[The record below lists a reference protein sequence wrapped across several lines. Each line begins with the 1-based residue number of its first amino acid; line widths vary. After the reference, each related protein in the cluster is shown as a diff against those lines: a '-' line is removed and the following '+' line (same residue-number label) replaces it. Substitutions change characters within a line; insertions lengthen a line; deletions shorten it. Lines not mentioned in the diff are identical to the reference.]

1 MKIDRNAPCPCGS
14 GKKYKR
20 CCGDL
25 TKKPK
30 TSPKLRPSTEQ
41 TLRWRAQEMLGA
53 HRAAENVRQR
63 QQGYGKPIISLVDH
77 GYRIV
82 AVGNTVFWG
91 QKWVVFPDFL
101 FYFLKK
107 TLGFEWGSRAQRGK
121 SPHPIFRWLAKIN
134 DYTAKHGTG
143 HGRVKSGPLIGF
155 LSGTLHLA
163 YGLYLIAHNDEM
175 PKRLLRRLRDSATFM
190 PAYYELLVGAALAV
204 AGFEIANAEMK
215 ATSKS
220 TPEFRARSKTS
231 GKVYEVEAKRKDRW
245 TAPTADVNSEDFKK
259 ELERYVRDQIYN
271 ASKKRLQN
279 PIFWLELSIPTLS
292 TEADWCA
299 VAAHAK
305 SIIREA
311 EKMTIEGEP
320 LSPAFVV
327 ITNHTFLANEDVAGE
342 PTFAFLQTLHIPDY
356 PFGRAMEIED
366 ALEGYD
372 KHRDVFWMMEAWR
385 LARTIPTT
393 FDATPPELLS
403 PDGQPQKT
411 VQIGDTLLVPDKDGN
426 EVAVRVEDI
435 ASIGDK
441 VMVAVH
447 DVATNR
453 RWLAQFPLTEGET
466 QAAARFTDAIFGKDN
481 ASRGLRDSDPFDL
494 YDWPLKVY
502 ADTKPEQLAKLIRE
516 DAGLRQYEG
525 LAPAEARVRLA
536 REYTKRIWVMSQARK
551 ETSPRTEQT

>member
-1 MKIDRNAPCPCGS
+1 MH
-14 GKKYKR
+14 
-20 CCGDL
+20 
-25 TKKPK
+25 
-30 TSPKLRPSTEQ
+30 
-41 TLRWRAQEMLGA
+41 RA
-53 HRAAENVRQR
+53 HKAAENVRQQ
-63 QQGYGKPIISLVDH
+63 QQGYGKPIISWVDH

-91 QKWVVFPDFL
+91 QNWLVFPDFL
-101 FYFLKK
+101 FHFLKR
-107 TLGFEWGSRAQRGK
+107 TLRFEWGSRAQKEK

-134 DYTAKHGTG
+134 DYMAKHGTG
-143 HGRVKSGPLIGF
+143 QGRVKSGPLIGF
-155 LSGTLHLA
+155 LSGTLHLSYA
-163 YGLYLIAHNDEM
+163 LYLIAHNDEI
-175 PKRLLRRLRDSATFM
+175 PKRLLRRLRDPATFM
-190 PAYYELLVGAALAV
+190 PAYYEALVGAALAV
-204 AGFEIANAEMK
+204 TGFEIASAETK

-245 TAPTADVNSEDFKK
+245 TVPTADVNSEDFKK
-259 ELERYVRDQIYN
+259 ELEHYVRDQIYN

-279 PIFWLELSIPTLS
+279 PVFWLELSIPTLS
-292 TEADWCA
+292 TEADWRA

-327 ITNHTFLANEDVAGE
+327 ITNHSFLANEDIAGE
-342 PTFAFLQTLHIPDY
+342 PTFAFLETLHIPDY
-356 PFGRAMEIED
+356 PFARVMEIED
-366 ALEGYD
+366 ALAGYD
-372 KHRDVFWMMEAWR
+372 KHRDVFRMMEAWR

-393 FDATPPELLS
+393 FDGTPPELLS

-411 VQIGDTLLVPDKDGN
+411 VQIGDTLLVPDEHGN

-435 ASIGDK
+435 AVMGDK
-441 VMVAVH
+441 AMVSVR

-453 RWLAQFPLTEGET
+453 SWLAQFPLTEGET

-494 YDWPLKVY
+494 YDWLLKVY
-502 ADTKPEQLAKLIRE
+502 ADAKQEQLAKLFRE
-516 DAGLRQYEG
+516 DEGLRQFEG
-525 LAPAEARVRLA
+525 LSPAEARVRLA
-536 REYTKRIWVMSQARK
+536 REYTKRIWARPQAR
-551 ETSPRTEQT
+551 E

>member
-1 MKIDRNAPCPCGS
+1 
-14 GKKYKR
+14 
-20 CCGDL
+20 
-25 TKKPK
+25 
-30 TSPKLRPSTEQ
+30 
-41 TLRWRAQEMLGA
+41 
-53 HRAAENVRQR
+53 
-63 QQGYGKPIISLVDH
+63 
-77 GYRIV
+77 
-82 AVGNTVFWG
+82 
-91 QKWVVFPDFL
+91 
-101 FYFLKK
+101 
-107 TLGFEWGSRAQRGK
+107 
-121 SPHPIFRWLAKIN
+121 
-134 DYTAKHGTG
+134 
-143 HGRVKSGPLIGF
+143 
-155 LSGTLHLA
+155 
-163 YGLYLIAHNDEM
+163 
-175 PKRLLRRLRDSATFM
+175 
-190 PAYYELLVGAALAV
+190 
-204 AGFEIANAEMK
+204 
-215 ATSKS
+215 
-220 TPEFRARSKTS
+220 
-231 GKVYEVEAKRKDRW
+231 
-245 TAPTADVNSEDFKK
+245 
-259 ELERYVRDQIYN
+259 
-271 ASKKRLQN
+271 
-279 PIFWLELSIPTLS
+279 
-292 TEADWCA
+292 
-299 VAAHAK
+299 
-305 SIIREA
+305 
-311 EKMTIEGEP
+311 
-320 LSPAFVV
+320 
-327 ITNHTFLANEDVAGE
+327 
-342 PTFAFLQTLHIPDY
+342 
-356 PFGRAMEIED
+356 MEIED